1 MTNKEISIRSIIF
14 LVIGILLVLSLV
26 ICIYIVNSQR
36 DLKAVEAIV
45 TNVKEDKD
53 GTGKNDVTVIY
64 EVDGTSYKYNFY
76 YRDDIKVDDKLN
88 IYYHVKTPNE
98 VQAYRVSKYIFI
110 CPVIGLI
117 LCIYGL
123 FELFTKSKEH
133 DDSVAD
139 VNTTL
144 IGEDDKTQQYA
155 IITDAAA
162 DNLAIAAQN
171 IEEVPVKEIS
181 VNLPKERDTE
191 QIELPVLGGLR
202 KIMPRDYYIA
212 GSTLVYEEL
221 GKDREEIS
229 FTDVKEVI
237 KTINSFNELVK
248 ITVVTGHVKIVL
260 TKMGK
265 DDMNTI
271 ANTIHNKMIVVD
283 PGFVETIEY
292 KEF

>member
-1 MTNKEISIRSIIF
+1 MTNKEISIRSMIF

-36 DLKAVEAIV
+36 DLQSVEAIV

-76 YRDDIKVDDKLN
+76 YRDDIKVDDTLN
-88 IYYHVKTPNE
+88 IYYHAKTPNE

-133 DDSVAD
+133 DDSD
-139 VNTTL
+139 EDIDTKL
-144 IGEDDKTQQYA
+144 INEDDKTQQFA
-155 IITDAAA
+155 IITDAVA
-162 DNLAIAAQN
+162 DNLAIAVNNEEAPV
-171 IEEVPVKEIS
+171 EEVPVKEIK
-181 VNLPKERDTE
+181 VPKEKEKVELPK
-191 QIELPVLGGLR
+191 LGGVR
-202 KIMPRDYYIA
+202 KIIPRDYYIA
-212 GSTLVYEEL
+212 GSALVYEEL
-221 GKDREEIS
+221 GKEQAEIS

-237 KTINSFNELVK
+237 KTINSYNELVK
-248 ITVVTGHVKIVL
+248 VSVVTDDIICVL
-260 TKMGK
+260 TRMGK
-265 DDMNTI
+265 DDMETI
-271 ANTIHNKMIVVD
+271 ANTIHNKMIVID

>member
-1 MTNKEISIRSIIF
+1 MTNKEINIRSIIF

-64 EVDGTSYKYNFY
+64 EVDGTSYKYSFY

-88 IYYHVKTPNE
+88 IYYHAKTPNE

-133 DDSVAD
+133 DDSD
-139 VNTTL
+139 EGLNTTL
-144 IGEDDKTQQYA
+144 LSEDGNTQQYA
-155 IITDAAA
+155 IIADAAA
-162 DNLAIAAQN
+162 DNLAIAIN
-171 IEEVPVKEIS
+171 NEDEVPVKEIKM
-181 VNLPKERDTE
+181 PKEKE
-191 QIELPVLGGLR
+191 KIELPMMGGTR
-202 KIMPRDYYIA
+202 KIIPRDYYIA

-221 GKDREEIS
+221 GKDQAEIS
-229 FTDVKEVI
+229 FKDVKEVI
-237 KTINSFNELVK
+237 KTINSYNELVK
-248 ITVVTGHVKIVL
+248 ITVVTDNVMCVL

-265 DDMNTI
+265 DDLNTI

>member
-1 MTNKEISIRSIIF
+1 MTNKEINIRSIIF

-36 DLKAVEAIV
+36 DLKSVEAIV

-64 EVDGTSYKYNFY
+64 EVDGTSYKYSFY

-88 IYYHVKTPNE
+88 IFYHEKTPNE

-133 DDSVAD
+133 DDSDED
-139 VNTTL
+139 VNTKL
-144 IGEDDKTQQYA
+144 IGEDDTTQQFA

-162 DNLAIAAQN
+162 DNLAIAVQN
-171 IEEVPVKEIS
+171 EEEVPVKEIN
-181 VNLPKERDTE
+181 VPKERDTE
-191 QIELPVLGGLR
+191 KIELPILGGMR
-202 KIMPRDYYIA
+202 KVMPKDYYIA
-212 GSTLVYEEL
+212 GSALVYEEL

-229 FTDVKEVI
+229 FNDVREVI
-237 KTINSFNELVK
+237 KTINSYNELVK
-248 ITVVTGHVKIVL
+248 VTVVTDHVKCIL

-265 DDMNTI
+265 DDMETI
-271 ANTIHNKMIVVD
+271 ANTIHNKMVVVD

>member
-1 MTNKEISIRSIIF
+1 MTNREINIRSIIF

-36 DLKAVEAIV
+36 DLKAVQAIV

-53 GTGKNDVTVIY
+53 GTGKNDVTVVY
-64 EVDGTSYKYNFY
+64 EVDGTSYKYSFY
-76 YRDDIKVDDKLN
+76 YRDDIKVDDRLN

-98 VQAYRVSKYIFI
+98 VQAYRVSKYIFV

-133 DDSVAD
+133 DDSD
-139 VNTTL
+139 EGLNTKL
-144 IGEDDKTQQYA
+144 LREDEKTQQFA

-162 DNLAIAAQN
+162 DNLAIAVN
-171 IEEVPVKEIS
+171 NNEEVPVKEIRVS
-181 VNLPKERDTE
+181 REKENIPTPNIGE
-191 QIELPVLGGLR
+191 IR
-202 KIMPRDYYIA
+202 KVIPRDYYIA
-212 GSTLVYEEL
+212 GSALIYDEL
-221 GKDREEIS
+221 GKEQSEIS
-229 FTDVKEVI
+229 FKDVRGVI
-237 KTINSFNELVK
+237 KTINSYNELVK
-248 ITVVTGHVKIVL
+248 VTVVTNDMMCVL
-260 TKMGK
+260 TRMGK
-265 DDMNTI
+265 EDMNTI
-271 ANTIHNKMIVVD
+271 ANSIHNKMVVID

>member
-1 MTNKEISIRSIIF
+1 MTNKEINIRSIIF

-36 DLKAVEAIV
+36 DLKSVEAIV

-64 EVDGTSYKYNFY
+64 EVDGTSYKYSFY
-76 YRDDIKVDDKLN
+76 YRDDIRVDDKLN
-88 IYYHVKTPNE
+88 IFYHEKTPNE

-133 DDSVAD
+133 DDSDED
-139 VNTTL
+139 VNTKL
-144 IGEDDKTQQYA
+144 IGEDDTTQQFA

-162 DNLAIAAQN
+162 DNLAIAVQN
-171 IEEVPVKEIS
+171 EEEVPVKEIN
-181 VNLPKERDTE
+181 VPKERDTE
-191 QIELPVLGGLR
+191 KIELPVLGGMR
-202 KIMPRDYYIA
+202 KVMPKDYYIA

-229 FTDVKEVI
+229 FNDVREVI
-237 KTINSFNELVK
+237 KTINSYNELVK
-248 ITVVTGHVKIVL
+248 VTVVTDHVKCVL

-265 DDMNTI
+265 DDMETI
-271 ANTIHNKMIVVD
+271 ANTIHNKMVVVD

>member
-1 MTNKEISIRSIIF
+1 MNKEINIRSIIF

-36 DLKAVEAIV
+36 DLISVEAIV

-64 EVDGTSYKYNFY
+64 EVDGTSYKYSFY

-88 IYYHVKTPNE
+88 IYYHAKTPNE

-133 DDSVAD
+133 DDSD
-139 VNTTL
+139 EDINTTL
-144 IGEDDKTQQYA
+144 INEDDTTQQFA

-162 DNLAIAAQN
+162 DNLAIAVN
-171 IEEVPVKEIS
+171 PEETPEEVPVKEIKMPKEKEK
-181 VNLPKERDTE
+181 VDLPK
-191 QIELPVLGGLR
+191 LGGVR
-202 KIMPRDYYIA
+202 KVIPRDYYIA

-221 GKDREEIS
+221 GKEHSEIS
-229 FTDVKEVI
+229 FTDVKQVI
-237 KTINSFNELVK
+237 KTINSYNELVK
-248 ITVVTGHVKIVL
+248 VSVVTDDTICVL

-265 DDMNTI
+265 EDMETI
-271 ANTIHNKMIVVD
+271 ANNIHNKMVVVE

>member
-1 MTNKEISIRSIIF
+1 VTNKEINIRSIIF

-36 DLKAVEAIV
+36 DLKSVEAIV

-64 EVDGTSYKYNFY
+64 EVDGTSYKYSFY
-76 YRDDIKVDDKLN
+76 YRDDIRVDDKLN
-88 IYYHVKTPNE
+88 IFYHEKTPNE

-133 DDSVAD
+133 DDSDED
-139 VNTTL
+139 VNTKL
-144 IGEDDKTQQYA
+144 IGEDDTTQQFA

-162 DNLAIAAQN
+162 DNLAIAVQN
-171 IEEVPVKEIS
+171 EEEVPVKEIN
-181 VNLPKERDTE
+181 VPKERDTE
-191 QIELPVLGGLR
+191 KIELPVLGGMR
-202 KIMPRDYYIA
+202 KVMPKDYYIA

-229 FTDVKEVI
+229 FNDVREVI
-237 KTINSFNELVK
+237 KTINSYNELVK
-248 ITVVTGHVKIVL
+248 VTVVTDHVKCVL

-265 DDMNTI
+265 DDMETI
-271 ANTIHNKMIVVD
+271 ANTIHNKMVVVD

>member
-1 MTNKEISIRSIIF
+1 MTNKEINIRSIIF

-64 EVDGTSYKYNFY
+64 EVDGTSYKYSFY

-88 IYYHVKTPNE
+88 IYYHAKTPNE

-110 CPVIGLI
+110 CPVVGLI

-133 DDSVAD
+133 DDSD
-139 VNTTL
+139 EGLNTTL
-144 IGEDDKTQQYA
+144 LSENGNTQQFA
-155 IITDAAA
+155 IIADAAA
-162 DNLAIAAQN
+162 DNLAIAIN
-171 IEEVPVKEIS
+171 NEDEVPVKEIKM
-181 VNLPKERDTE
+181 PKEKE
-191 QIELPVLGGLR
+191 KIELPMMGGTR
-202 KIMPRDYYIA
+202 KIIPRDYYIA

-221 GKDREEIS
+221 GKDQAEIS
-229 FTDVKEVI
+229 FNDVKEVI
-237 KTINSFNELVK
+237 KTINSYNEIVK
-248 ITVVTGHVKIVL
+248 VTVVTDNVRCVL